1 MNKYLIVMDGLPYY
15 IYFQIYI
22 IKFYIKIDLQ
32 KFTEIY
38 CSRDFS
44 SYLRVQLLMV
54 LRSFDNF
61 AIGSNVLFLGCRTL
75 KNRVTNTP
83 NLTK

>member
-1 MNKYLIVMDGLPYY
+1 MDGLPYY

-32 KFTEIY
+32 KFTEKY

-54 LRSFDNF
+54 LRSFDTLPF
-61 AIGSNVLFLGCRTL
+61 WFECSVLRLPDP
-75 KNRVTNTP
+75 K
-83 NLTK
+83 KI